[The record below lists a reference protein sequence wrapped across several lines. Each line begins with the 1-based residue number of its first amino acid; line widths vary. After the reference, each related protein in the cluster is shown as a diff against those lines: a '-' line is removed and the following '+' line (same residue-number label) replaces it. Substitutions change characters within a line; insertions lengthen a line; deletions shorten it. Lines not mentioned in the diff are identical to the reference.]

1 MRMARASRDGVMGV
15 ARASAQAIR
24 ARPRASRKETPSHA
38 DPDVPG
44 RPLSGHIQARLFDAD
59 GQDRAL
65 DIERDGLPDVGSRQ
79 LAWVDLDLAVGEDL
93 PDAVSERLGLQPAD
107 HRRVVREVGRAA
119 VYSASGRLHLTVI
132 AVEPAATDDP
142 DRGDPDGVE
151 LDARE
156 VDLVAVPGLVVSIRR
171 GPVRALDRF
180 RSRLGEDTALGVLD
194 AGDLL
199 SALVDEIVGGYLE
212 VTEAIERRIDRL
224 DEIALRGRSDVDVLD
239 QIVRLRRRCSQVRRV
254 LAPHRAALAALARPE
269 LGVDEGIGAPWPGLV
284 DRIEHASSS
293 VEALRTALL
302 GTYDIH
308 MGREA
313 QRAND
318 VMKLLTLL
326 SAVLLPAVVL
336 AGIMGMNFQVDFFDE
351 PGNFFI
357 VVAAMAVF
365 SLGLLAVAR
374 WRRWW

>member
-1 MRMARASRDGVMGV
+1 
-15 ARASAQAIR
+15 
-24 ARPRASRKETPSHA
+24 
-38 DPDVPG
+38 
-44 RPLSGHIQARLFDAD
+44 
-59 GQDRAL
+59 
-65 DIERDGLPDVGSRQ
+65 
-79 LAWVDLDLAVGEDL
+79 
-93 PDAVSERLGLQPAD
+93 
-107 HRRVVREVGRAA
+107 VGRAA

-132 AVEPAATDDP
+132 AVEPADTPEATAD
-142 DRGDPDGVE
+142 DPDGVS

-180 RSRLGEDTALGVLD
+180 RSRLGEDTAMGVLD

-199 SALVDEIVGGYLE
+199 SALVDEIVGSYLE

-224 DEIALRGRSDVDVLD
+224 DEVALRGRSDVDVLD
-239 QIVRLRRRCSQVRRV
+239 EIVRLRRRISQVRRV
-254 LAPHRAALAALARPE
+254 LAPHRAVFAALARPE
-269 LGVDEGIGAPWPGLV
+269 LGVDEGLGTPWPGLV

-318 VMKLLTLL
+318 VMKVLTLL

-336 AGIMGMNFQVDFFDE
+336 AGIMGMNFQVDFFDD

-357 VVAAMAVF
+357 VLGAMAVF
-365 SLGLLAVAR
+365 TIGLLGFAR